1 VISVR
6 GLSMTLGEFV
16 LRDIDLEVGR
26 GEYFVLL
33 GPTGAGKTVLLACIG
48 GLHRPAAGTGRLDGT
63 DVTAAPPERRGIA
76 YVPQDYCLFPNL
88 TGRQNIAYGLA
99 GRGRPKAEV
108 EARVDELA
116 DWLDVRPLLD
126 RRPLA
131 LSGGE
136 KQRLALARALAVRPR
151 LLLLDEPLAAVDPS
165 TRDAV
170 CGELKR
176 IQREGRATVIHV
188 CHNFDEA
195 LAVAARI
202 GVMRRG
208 RIVQTGTPDGI
219 FRRPASAFVARFT
232 GAANVL
238 PAEWADGLAR
248 TGGLRI
254 PVAERGT
261 GRGWIVFRP
270 EDVEVRRGGRT
281 EANGSEAGGLRL
293 RGLVSAVSDRGP
305 YRRIEIRTGEGIFV
319 AAAAPRDGRIGSP
332 AEGEEAE
339 IRLPF
344 ERAVLIDEAA
354 GGLPN
359 DPGEDPASRTA
370 VAPRPSP

>member
-1 VISVR
+1 MISVR
-6 GLSMTLGEFV
+6 GLSLTLGEFV
-16 LRDIDLEVGR
+16 LRDIGLEVAE

-33 GPTGAGKTVLLACIG
+33 GPTGAGKTVLLECIV
-48 GLHRPAAGTGRLDGT
+48 GLHRPASGAVRLDGI

-99 GRGRPKAEV
+99 GRGRSKAEI

-126 RRPLA
+126 RRPLT

-136 KQRLALARALAVRPR
+136 KQRIALARALAVRPR

-176 IQREGRATVIHV
+176 IQREGRTTVIHV

-195 LAVAARI
+195 LAVADRI

-208 RIVQTGTPDGI
+208 RIVQTGAPREI

-232 GAANVL
+232 GAANLL
-238 PAEWADGLAR
+238 PAAWADGLAR
-248 TGGLRI
+248 TGELSI
-254 PVAERGT
+254 PVRERKS
-261 GRGWIVFRP
+261 GRGWVVFRP
-270 EDVEVRRGGRT
+270 EDIEVRPGNGTAADGG
-281 EANGSEAGGLRL
+281 GAGGIRL
-293 RGLVSAVSDRGP
+293 RGVVSAISDRGP
-305 YRRIEIRTGEGIFV
+305 YLRLEIRTGEGTFV
-319 AAAAPRDGRIGSP
+319 AAAAPEGGGISSL
-332 AEGEEAE
+332 AEGLEAE
-339 IRLPF
+339 VGLIF
-344 ERAVLIDEAA
+344 ERAVLIDETA
-354 GGLPN
+354 GGVA
-359 DPGEDPASRTA
+359 DEPGEDRVS
-370 VAPRPSP
+370 

>member
-1 VISVR
+1 MISVR
-6 GLSMTLGEFV
+6 GLSLTLGEFD
-16 LRDIDLEVGR
+16 LRDIGLEVGE

-33 GPTGAGKTVLLACIG
+33 GPTGAGKTVLLECIV
-48 GLHRPAAGTGRLDGT
+48 GLHRPAAGTIRLDGT

-99 GRGRPKAEV
+99 GRGGRKSEI

-126 RRPLA
+126 RRPLT

-136 KQRLALARALAVRPR
+136 KQRIALARALAVRPR

-176 IQREGRATVIHV
+176 IQRKGRTTVIHV

-195 LAVAARI
+195 LAVADRI

-208 RIVQTGTPDGI
+208 RIMQTGTPGQI

-232 GAANVL
+232 GAANLL
-238 PAEWADGLAR
+238 PTEWAGGLAR
-248 TGGLRI
+248 AGGLSF
-254 PVAERGT
+254 PVTERKA
-261 GRGWIVFRP
+261 GRGWLVFRP
-270 EDVEVRRGGRT
+270 EDIEVRPDPESAAADDG
-281 EANGSEAGGLRL
+281 EAGSTRL
-293 RGLVSAVSDRGP
+293 RGVVAAISDRGP
-305 YRRIEIRTGEGIFV
+305 YLRLEIRTGEGVFV
-319 AAAAPRDGRIGSP
+319 ATAPSGGGRTASL
-332 AEGEEAE
+332 AEGREAE
-339 IRLPF
+339 IRLIF
-344 ERAVLIDEAA
+344 ERAVLIAEQGD
-354 GGLPN
+354 
-359 DPGEDPASRTA
+359 
-370 VAPRPSP
+370 